1 MRNFAHSKAVTS
13 IKFLAA
19 LALAGSVGHVG
30 AVGDLAQRVTG
41 VQAARDYQVYSK
53 LLSLDQANNCV
64 ANQRLIEEKI
74 TGGASPSGSSRFQ
87 VFTFGEGGSVTV
99 QRTWSSDSNGRK
111 LGGVTVQIACQ

>member
-1 MRNFAHSKAVTS
+1 MRTFARLQAITS

-19 LALAGSVGHVG
+19 LVLASSIGHVG

-64 ANQRLIEEKI
+64 ANGRLIEEKI
-74 TGGASPSGSSRFQ
+74 TGGSSPSGSSRLQ
-87 VFTFGEGGSVTV
+87 VFTFSEGGSVTV

-111 LGGVTVQIACQ
+111 LGAVTLQIACP